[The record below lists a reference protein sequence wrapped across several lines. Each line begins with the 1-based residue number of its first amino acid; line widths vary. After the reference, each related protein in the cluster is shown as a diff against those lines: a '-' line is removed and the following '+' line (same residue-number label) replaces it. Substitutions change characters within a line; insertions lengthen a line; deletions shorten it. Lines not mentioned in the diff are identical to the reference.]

1 MFYAVDSN
9 LNGNF
14 CISKDYS
21 QQINMNSFFMRM
33 EDARISRLLFIR
45 KRQRKN

>member
-14 CISKDYS
+14 CITKDYS
-21 QQINMNSFFMRM
+21 LQISMSSFCMRM
-33 EDARISRLLFIR
+33 EDAKAKRLLRI
-45 KRQRKN
+45 KERQLKS